1 VFDSQHGAM
10 LFASNDD
17 MDDDDDDDLFT
28 VMSKSSKAA
37 KSVSEF
43 LWLCITSLSVT
54 L

>member
-1 VFDSQHGAM
+1 MFDSQHGAM

-17 MDDDDDDDLFT
+17 MDDDDDLFT